1 MRGRECNESVAL
13 YRSASFLLVLA
24 AAENSF
30 AVERFWRTGG
40 AMNSRPL
47 PENHRVSY
55 GPVLFALGVFC
66 SLCIVFAAY
75 LAGHLGSLA
84 KTHPQC
90 IGALGWMLFDINSSV
105 WW

>member
-75 LAGHLGSLA
+75 LAWHLGSLA